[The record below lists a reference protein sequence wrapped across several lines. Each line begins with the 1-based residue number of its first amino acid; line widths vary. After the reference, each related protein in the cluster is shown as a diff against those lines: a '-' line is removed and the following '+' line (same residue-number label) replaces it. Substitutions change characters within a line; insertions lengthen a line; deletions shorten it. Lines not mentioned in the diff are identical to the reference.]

1 MAATLN
7 PGEEAQL
14 RQTIEMFEV
23 ITQTQ
28 PLDYQSLEILKEA
41 YLKLDLEKDV
51 IKTSHRIAQAYIQLG
66 QMSSAI
72 LEFET
77 ILQRYPDDAEALAAM
92 AQIENKA
99 NNNMADVSGSE
110 IEGYAHPP
118 KSEAQR
124 NVTQTVEVDDGRQTM
139 SHLFVDGK
147 LVTEGDFQL
156 CWQTPS
162 LVEKPTKPLVPFI
175 QRLSE
180 KGDVPLEKSL
190 RLLSDRARMA
200 FLFLDQYDLDIDL
213 ARRFSR
219 DTCLRWCVLPFDHM
233 SKSVMV
239 ATANPYN
246 KQAVIELEDA
256 TQMRIVWYLASP
268 VDLIKHLGK
277 IFR

>member
-7 PGEEAQL
+7 PDEEAQL

-72 LEFET
+72 LEYET

-99 NNNMADVSGSE
+99 NNMADVSGPEMESF
-110 IEGYAHPP
+110 ARLS
-118 KSEAQR
+118 KSGVSG
-124 NVTQTVEVDDGRQTM
+124 NVTQSVEVNDGRQTM
-139 SHLFVDGK
+139 FHLFVDGK
-147 LVTEGDFQL
+147 LVTDGDFQL

-180 KGDVPLEKSL
+180 KGNVPLEKSL

-213 ARRFSR
+213 ARRFPR

-239 ATANPYN
+239 ATSNPYN
-246 KQAVIELEDA
+246 KQVAIELEDA
-256 TQMRIVWYLASP
+256 TQMRIIWYLASP